1 MSSEVRVFDV
11 FVASPSDVTEER
23 GVLEEV
29 LIELNQIWK
38 KTSGLRLDL
47 IRWETH
53 TRPGFGDDAQDV
65 INQEI
70 PDNPF
75 KPNKWKR
82 FFERDIDNAGSA
94 FDILPPQSFPKDGC
108 LNSSHGC
115 LPRQNSDCAQQQW
128 DRS

>member
-38 KTSGLRLDL
+38 KTLGLRLDL

-75 KPNKWKR
+75 KPNKWKP
-82 FFERDIDNAGSA
+82 FFERDIDNAGPA
-94 FDILPPQSFPKDGC
+94 FDFLP
-108 LNSSHGC
+108 LN
-115 LPRQNSDCAQQQW
+115 
-128 DRS
+128 RSPMTAV